1 MLKADYSLLQ
11 SKITTYVFS
20 GVFFLLLRRTRISL
34 LPKQFHINYVSPQNG
49 YMVFKQKKSLHILFN
64 IVICLTLCNVFAF
77 EYSLQVCNVYF
88 PFYVLVRKVNIPPK
102 CKMSLIYIK
111 CYSFEG
117 FQILTQLMEFCE
129 IHTLKVCFKI
139 QSISKCLLIKMKN
152 YPVHFYAKMTVVGQ
166 FRIYIMCTRVQT
178 SALKYENT
186 NVQKKIMQI

>member
-1 MLKADYSLLQ
+1 
-11 SKITTYVFS
+11 
-20 GVFFLLLRRTRISL
+20 
-34 LPKQFHINYVSPQNG
+34 
-49 YMVFKQKKSLHILFN
+49 MVFKQKKSLHILFN
-64 IVICLTLCNVFAF
+64 IVICLTLCNIFAF

-152 YPVHFYAKMTVVGQ
+152 YPIHFYVKMAVVGQ
-166 FRIYIMCTRVQT
+166 FGICIMCTRVYT
-178 SALKYENT
+178 NALKYENT
-186 NVQKKIMQI
+186 NVQKKLCKFNLPYYFICDTYVSLDKNMLLLLFTLNEKNREIL